1 MPDEIVPL
9 ADLGTVLGTNLHAQP
24 FITVDVGS
32 ARKPA
37 PARNSGQ
44 MPATADEFPGD
55 AFP

>member
-1 MPDEIVPL
+1 MPNDTVSLTE
-9 ADLGTVLGTNLHAQP
+9 LGTVLGTNLHAQP

-32 ARKPA
+32 GRKPA

-44 MPATADEFPGD
+44 MSVTTEGFPGD

>member
-1 MPDEIVPL
+1 MPDDVVSLTE
-9 ADLGTVLGTNLHAQP
+9 LGMVLGTNLHAQP

-32 ARKPA
+32 TRKPA

-44 MPATADEFPGD
+44 MPATTEGFPGD